1 MQPADPNTFS
11 PATVDMSQQMNMN
24 QGMVATPMVV
34 AAPNAGGSKVNIMDF
49 SSAMSV
55 FKYGLIAIGGWIVSG
70 IVLTVVWIM
79 AVLVGLSSDNN
90 IVGLILILGAAMT
103 TIIAYGQMIIYPV
116 GKALKDARSS
126 ASSFSYA
133 DSWKAAISSFLETV
147 ALTVMMAIGL
157 AVGISMEITVLSLL
171 SGIGFMLFM
180 IGYIPY
186 LARKTAQF
194 VN

>member
-1 MQPADPNTFS
+1 MQSADPNTFS

>member
-11 PATVDMSQQMNMN
+11 PATVDVSQQMNMN

-34 AAPNAGGSKVNIMDF
+34 AAPNAGGSQVNIMDF

-116 GKALKDARSS
+116 GKALKDARSD

>member
-11 PATVDMSQQMNMN
+11 PATVDVSQQMNMN
-24 QGMVATPMVV
+24 QGMLATPMVV
-34 AAPNAGGSKVNIMDF
+34 AAPNAGGSQVNIMDF

-55 FKYGLIAIGGWIVSG
+55 FKYGLISIGGWIVSA
-70 IVLTVVWIM
+70 IVLTVVWALAI
-79 AVLVGLSSDNN
+79 LVGVGSDNN
-90 IVGLILILGAAMT
+90 VVALVLILGALLM
-103 TIIAYGQMIIYPV
+103 TIISYGQMIIYPV
-116 GKALKDARSS
+116 GKALKDARNDS
-126 ASSFSYA
+126 SSFSYA
-133 DSWKAAISSFLETV
+133 DSWKAAISSFFETV

-171 SGIGFMLFM
+171 SVIGFMLFM
-180 IGYIPY
+180 VGYIPY

>member
-1 MQPADPNTFS
+1 
-11 PATVDMSQQMNMN
+11 MNMN